1 MAQRDQRVDDYI
13 AKAQPFARPI
23 LTRLRATVHEACP
36 GVAETIKWR
45 MPSFEYRGMLCHMA
59 AFKQHCVFG
68 FWKGEQLLGASS
80 RNAEAMGDFGRLTSV
95 DDLPSRARLKDLV
108 NQAMRLNEAGVT
120 RTPRRTAAKKK
131 TVRVPADLRAA
142 LSRNRRAAEHFA
154 AFPPSHRREY
164 IEWITEAKAEATR
177 ARRLATAMEWLADG
191 KSRNWKYMK
200 R

>member
-13 AKAQPFARPI
+13 AKAPPFARPI
-23 LTRLRATVHEACP
+23 LIHLRAVVHDACP
-36 GVAETIKWR
+36 DVAETIKWR
-45 MPSFEYRGMLCHMA
+45 MPSFEYGGMLCHMA
-59 AFKQHCVFG
+59 AFTRHCVFG

-108 NQAMRLNEAGVT
+108 KQAMRLNEVGVA

-142 LSRNRRAAEHFA
+142 LTRNKRAAEHFA
-154 AFPPSHRREY
+154 ALPPSHRREY
-164 IEWITEAKAEATR
+164 VEWITEARTDTTR
-177 ARRLATAMEWLADG
+177 ARRLATTVEWLEAG